1 MKAER
6 PINLDL
12 TKFHFPPMAIL
23 SILHRVSGVILFLF
37 VPLMLYLLHEAIISA
52 ATFDHLKTLLMDN
65 HWMKLG
71 VWILASATVFHFI
84 AGLRHLTM
92 DLGFWESVPAG
103 RISAYAVFVLATIAI
118 ILLGVWIW

>member
-23 SILHRVSGVILFLF
+23 SITHRISGVLLFLF
-37 VPLMLYLLHEAIISA
+37 VPLMLYLLHEAIVSA
-52 ATFDHLKTLLMDN
+52 ATFEHLKELLMHN
-65 HWMKLG
+65 AWMKLG
-71 VWILASATVFHFI
+71 VWIMASATAVHLF
-84 AGLRHLTM
+84 AGIRHLTM
-92 DLGFWESVPAG
+92 DLGFGESVRAG
-103 RISAYAVFVLATIAI
+103 RISAYTVFVLSAVAV